1 MHGYRCP
8 DCPGKNAV
16 FAKLQE
22 MECFFE
28 ADVEFKQ
35 WQSTDRT
42 SLNTLKLPTDE
53 FVELVATKFDNLTA
67 HSYIAISQAQY
78 LKTRKESIDDQ
89 TAIVLGDF
97 SENFS
102 FVVQDE
108 VQGYHWNKEQ
118 CTLHPVVVY
127 TKSSD
132 DLEIKTQCFCFIS
145 DDLNHDTG
153 FVYAVQTIL
162 TKHLKERFPQVN
174 FFEYFSDGC
183 SGQYKNYKNFF
194 NLTYHKQDFN
204 LNASWN
210 FFATSH
216 GKSPCDGVGGMIKR
230 KLTRSSLM
238 RPVQDQILTIEAVHD
253 FCRMEIEGVIFFL
266 ISKEV
271 LQNTRDF
278 LQSRY
283 ASANTV
289 PGTRSFHHFATDG
302 VGMLKFKRVSDDQ
315 SFCGEHNFL
324 CASSDIL
331 LNTSDVPLMSY
342 VSCIYDCRWWI
353 GLVIE
358 IDAKQNDLKINFLH
372 PCGPSKFFHWP
383 SREDACWVP
392 ISHLMFKISQ
402 PTLASAA
409 AAMRSASIKY
419 IILESEQKF
428 IESSFETFKLK
439 QCGV

>member
-1 MHGYRCP
+1 MNYKEIMKLIVCDVANKNCMVHRCP

-67 HSYIAISQAQY
+67 HSYIAKSQAQY

-89 TAIVLGDF
+89 TAIVPGDF

-118 CTLHPVVVY
+118 CTLHSVVVY
-127 TKSSD
+127 TKNQD
-132 DLEIKTQCFCFIS
+132 DLEIKAQCFCFIS

-153 FVYAVQTIL
+153 FVYALQTIL

-174 FFEYFSDGC
+174 FLEYFSDGC

-210 FFATSH
+210 FF
-216 GKSPCDGVGGMIKR
+216 C
-230 KLTRSSLM
+230 
-238 RPVQDQILTIEAVHD
+238 
-253 FCRMEIEGVIFFL
+253 
-266 ISKEV
+266 
-271 LQNTRDF
+271 N
-278 LQSRY
+278 
-283 ASANTV
+283 
-289 PGTRSFHHFATDG
+289 
-302 VGMLKFKRVSDDQ
+302 
-315 SFCGEHNFL
+315 
-324 CASSDIL
+324 
-331 LNTSDVPLMSY
+331 
-342 VSCIYDCRWWI
+342 
-353 GLVIE
+353 
-358 IDAKQNDLKINFLH
+358 
-372 PCGPSKFFHWP
+372 
-383 SREDACWVP
+383 
-392 ISHLMFKISQ
+392 
-402 PTLASAA
+402 
-409 AAMRSASIKY
+409 
-419 IILESEQKF
+419 
-428 IESSFETFKLK
+428 
-439 QCGV
+439 